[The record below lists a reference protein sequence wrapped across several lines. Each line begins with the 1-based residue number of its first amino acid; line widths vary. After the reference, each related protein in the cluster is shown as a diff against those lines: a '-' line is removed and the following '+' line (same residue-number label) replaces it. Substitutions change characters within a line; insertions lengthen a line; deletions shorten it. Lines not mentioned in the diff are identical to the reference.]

1 MAITSELDFV
11 YICKDGKK
19 FLDRKEAEEYEN
31 NLNAIVEH
39 YNFTGL
45 LSNLV
50 D

>member
-31 NLNAIVEH
+31 GLNSIVDH
-39 YNFTGL
+39 YNLTGL
-45 LSNLV
+45 LGSLV